1 MMVEK
6 SLQTDSWVILIENIF
21 NRLYKNIC
29 DELLK
34 SDQKNEDMKEIFI
47 HVLKKVYVLLAGNQT
62 KPVELIHRNYE
73 ILYNISKTQN
83 KVILDLLMLNLND
96 VIGET
101 IKLNENPWIDQ
112 IWEEPIEYL
121 SKLFH
126 DYFPSEVELL
136 AY

>member
-1 MMVEK
+1 MIDYEKRNCVEDFRQAINQVFEFLMMVEK

-96 VIGET
+96 V
-101 IKLNENPWIDQ
+101 K
-112 IWEEPIEYL
+112 
-121 SKLFH
+121 
-126 DYFPSEVELL
+126 
-136 AY
+136 